1 MQGTAGQGIK
11 DDNIFI
17 MPVNQVKAGA
27 VLNYVLIGVNI
38 LLGLLYT
45 PYMLCML
52 GQSEYGLYSLVATII
67 AYLTLFDFGM
77 GTAVVRYTAKFRAE
91 GRTEESRS
99 MFGMF
104 FLLYAGMGVVAFIA
118 GLCLYFNVDGLFDR
132 TMSVDELARART
144 MMLLLLVNLAVTFPM
159 SIFNSIITAYEE
171 FVFQKVLNIA
181 RVVLSTA
188 VIVVLLHAGYKAV
201 AMVVV
206 QTVFNLSVL
215 VLNAV
220 FCRHKL
226 GIRLAFKRCRLDFV
240 KEVLVFSFWAF
251 LSDIMYR
258 IYYSTGQFVLG
269 AFEGTKAVAVF
280 ALGVTLMQMYL
291 SFSGGISSV
300 LLPRI
305 TAIATHKDSERQ
317 ISDMFIR
324 IGRIQYTV
332 MAFLLSGFILFGRQ
346 FVSLWAGEGYE
357 QVYAIALIFFFPT
370 LIPLIQNTGI
380 SILQA
385 RNQMQFRS
393 VMLVCVA
400 VASLVLQIM
409 LARQYG
415 AIGCAVAVGA
425 ANFIGQGVVLNVY
438 YRNVQKIAIGR
449 FWREIAKMSVV
460 PIVLT
465 VAGWFIIERLAL
477 VSVAKLVVGIVIYSA
492 IYIPIFWHFS
502 MNESERN
509 GARDAWKG
517 TA

>member
-1 MQGTAGQGIK
+1 
-11 DDNIFI
+11 
-17 MPVNQVKAGA
+17 MPINQVKAGV

-45 PYMLCML
+45 PYMLRML
-52 GQSEYGLYSLVATII
+52 GQNEYGLYSLVATII

-104 FLLYAGMGVVAFIA
+104 FLLYTGMGIVAFIA
-118 GLCLYFNVDGLFDR
+118 GLCLYFNIDSLFDR
-132 TMSVDELARART
+132 TMSVGELAQART
-144 MMLLLLVNLAVTFPM
+144 MILLLLVNLAVTFPM

-171 FVFQKVLNIA
+171 FVFQKVLNIL

-220 FCRHKL
+220 FCRYKL
-226 GIRLAFKRCRLDFV
+226 SVRLAFQRCRLAFI
-240 KEVLVFSFWAF
+240 KEVMLFSFWAF
-251 LSDIMYR
+251 LSDIMFR
-258 IYYSTGQFVLG
+258 IYYGTGQFVLG
-269 AFEGTKAVAVF
+269 ATEGTKAVAVY
-280 ALGVTLMQMYL
+280 ALGITLMNMYM
-291 SFSGGISSV
+291 SFSTGIANL

-305 TAIATHKDSERQ
+305 TAITTHKDSETQ

-324 IGRIQYTV
+324 VGRIQYTV
-332 MAFLLSGFILFGRQ
+332 MAFLLSGFVLFGRQ
-346 FVSLWAGEGYE
+346 FVSLWAGAGYE
-357 QVYAIALIFFFPT
+357 QVYAIALIFFFPN
-370 LIPLIQNTGI
+370 LIPFIQNTGI
-380 SILQA
+380 TILQA

-400 VASLVLQIM
+400 VASLVLQIL

-415 AIGCAVAVGA
+415 AIGCAVAVGSA
-425 ANFIGQGVVLNVY
+425 TLIGQGVILNVY
-438 YRNVQKIAIGR
+438 YRKVQKIAIGH

-460 PIVLT
+460 PIALT
-465 VAGWFIIERLAL
+465 VVGCFVVERFAID
-477 VSVAKLVVGIVIYSA
+477 SVAKLAVCVVTYSIIYL
-492 IYIPIFWHFS
+492 PIFRLFS
-502 MNESERN
+502 MNASEKDLMSGLLRKVN
-509 GARDAWKG
+509 KKTIKFFREQK
-517 TA
+517 